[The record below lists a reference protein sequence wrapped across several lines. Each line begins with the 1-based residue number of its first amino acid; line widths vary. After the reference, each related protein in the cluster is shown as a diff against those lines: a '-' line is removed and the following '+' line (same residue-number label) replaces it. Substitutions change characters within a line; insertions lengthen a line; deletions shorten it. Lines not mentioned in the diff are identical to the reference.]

1 MILSIQPY
9 NEIVAQVHQM
19 MQIDQS
25 KQYAFLNF
33 EKASKKWV
41 LRLLNKAIIVNKNGV
56 IIDGFANFSSS
67 NFSKELR

>member
-1 MILSIQPY
+1 
-9 NEIVAQVHQM
+9 M